1 MVSHCT
7 RSRHNG
13 WLYANNPRL
22 LDGYLIHV
30 STMEINMR
38 ANSIIK
44 VYVTIFTRYWFLFL
58 LVGPNLGQRM
68 RIPPYQHFSVFAARR
83 LSEAGRADS
92 HDTAFNF
99 SPSIKIRK
107 PGNVLALHHQI
118 MSRCENEQDEK
129 KLLNIEYKN
138 IKRGERALAGVH

>member
-7 RSRHNG
+7 RSRYNG

-44 VYVTIFTRYWFLFL
+44 VYVTIFTRYWFLFF
-58 LVGPNLGQRM
+58 LVGLNLGQRM
-68 RIPPYQHFSVFAARR
+68 RITPYQHFSVFAARR
-83 LSEAGRADS
+83 SSEAGRADS
-92 HDTAFNF
+92 HTTRLSTFPPID
-99 SPSIKIRK
+99 
-107 PGNVLALHHQI
+107 
-118 MSRCENEQDEK
+118 
-129 KLLNIEYKN
+129 
-138 IKRGERALAGVH
+138 